1 MIYFIFQDIE
11 ILSQSF
17 ERVVDRKDN
26 VIKALA
32 KDTEEAE
39 EQYNVA
45 VRNHVQN
52 IDDLIGEVHIFLIDF
67 NKVYNYIYLLPVYI

>member
-67 NKVYNYIYLLPVYI
+67 NKVHNYIYLLPVYI